1 VGAVRAGAHRLELC
15 VDLDTGGLTPPP
27 ELLAEVRAAVDVPV
41 FAMARTRPGPFV
53 LEVHEV
59 ALLLADVTSL
69 RHAGA
74 DGIVVGALHRDG
86 TVDEGT
92 TRLCVEAAGELP
104 VTFHRAFDEV
114 ADRLAAV
121 DTLVDLGVRRVLTG
135 GGPGAARDNADELAA
150 LVRHAAGRIAILA
163 GGRVRG
169 DHVRHL
175 VAYTGVSEVHARAS
189 AIGGVAR
196 ALAEA

>member
-1 VGAVRAGAHRLELC
+1 VE
-15 VDLDTGGLTPPP
+15 LDTGGLTPPL

-41 FAMARTRPGPFV
+41 FAMARTRPGTFA

-86 TVDEGT
+86 TVDVGT
-92 TRLCVEAAGELP
+92 TRLCVEAAGALP
-104 VTFHRAFDEV
+104 VTFHRAFDE
-114 ADRLAAV
+114 APDPLGAL
-121 DTLVDLGVRRVLTG
+121 DTLVEVGVRRVLTG
-135 GGPGAARDNADELAA
+135 GGPGAARDHADGLAA
-150 LVRHAAGRIAILA
+150 LVRHADGRLAIVA
-163 GGRVRG
+163 GGRVRA

-189 AIGGVAR
+189 AVGGIAR
-196 ALAEA
+196 ALAEG